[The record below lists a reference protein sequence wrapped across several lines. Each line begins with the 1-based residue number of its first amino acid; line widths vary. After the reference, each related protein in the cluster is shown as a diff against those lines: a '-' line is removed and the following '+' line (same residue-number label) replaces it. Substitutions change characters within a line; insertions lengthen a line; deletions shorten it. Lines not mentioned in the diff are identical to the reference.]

1 MADEFHAGQRVS
13 WNSAGGTSHGKILR
27 KLTSRMKIKD
37 HEVAA
42 SENAPQY
49 LVETD
54 RGAQAAHKPEAL
66 KPL

>member
-49 LVETD
+49 LVETGE
-54 RGAQAAHKPEAL
+54 GAQAAHKPEAL
-66 KPL
+66 TPL

>member
-1 MADEFHAGQRVS
+1 MADGFHAGQRVS

-54 RGAQAAHKPEAL
+54 KGAQAAHKPEAL

>member
-1 MADEFHAGQRVS
+1 MADEFHTGQRVS
-13 WNSAGGTSHGKILR
+13 WNSSGGTSHGRVVR

-42 SENAPQY
+42 SEDEPQY

-54 RGAQAAHKPEAL
+54 EGAQAAHKPEAL